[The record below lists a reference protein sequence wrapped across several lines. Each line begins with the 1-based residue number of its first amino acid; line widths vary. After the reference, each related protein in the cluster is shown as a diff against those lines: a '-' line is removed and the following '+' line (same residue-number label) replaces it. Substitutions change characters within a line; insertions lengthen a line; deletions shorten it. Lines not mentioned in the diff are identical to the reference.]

1 MSSLICLFFNR
12 SRNESKD
19 HKDRRQTVTRLLF
32 LILWNSKFITL
43 WRSNILHF
51 EQLRTT
57 SRLLQVRRS
66 ENLKHNPNINRLLTD
81 RRQKKD
87 WLQNNE
93 KIRTKSTKT
102 TAKSQRLK
110 PTQPKSKGKNAFFYL
125 LTHTKCKQ
133 LELTRKSQTGQD
145 PKQNERYDQNS
156 FVLL

>member
-19 HKDRRQTVTRLLF
+19 NKDKRQTVTRILF
-32 LILWNSKFITL
+32 LILWNSILITL

-66 ENLKHNPNINRLLTD
+66 ENLKHNPNINRLFTD

-102 TAKSQRLK
+102 TAKSQRLR
-110 PTQPKSKGKNAFFYL
+110 PTQPKSKKKNAFFYL
-125 LTHTKCKQ
+125 LTNTKWKQ
-133 LELTRKSQTGQD
+133 LELTQKNPTGSDQRQAE
-145 PKQNERYDQNS
+145 KYDQNL
-156 FVLL
+156 FALQ